1 MDFFA
6 DAAPPPELL
15 LLPPHAAVPS
25 ATHATPTTASS
36 FIPRAGRKRVSFPTA
51 PRHCGVPVERRAYAL
66 TVTVPPSAARLGDPR
81 YQPVTCAS
89 LPMGRGDASTRHH
102 RAQCQ
107 NTATAAF
114 TSVMP
119 RTARKW

>member
-36 FIPRAGRKRVSFPTA
+36 FIPCAGRKRVSFPTA

-66 TVTVPPSAARLGDPR
+66 PVTVPPSAARLGDPR
-81 YQPVTCAS
+81 YQAVTCAS
-89 LPMGRGDASTRHH
+89 LSRREGRRQHSAPPRSVPEHGH
-102 RAQCQ
+102 R
-107 NTATAAF
+107 
-114 TSVMP
+114 SVYQ
-119 RTARKW
+119 AYSNDGS